1 MPLEERRFISENLT
15 HSFFDSDYSDFFTDK
30 STEIGGYSINPNLF
44 RSTGPETLTETPN
57 GEFKYE
63 FFYEVPPTK
72 EVYRAFFLNIQFLG
86 NLPKFEPNPK
96 TLFLGHDNMGWLEL
110 TSELQFADE
119 EYDAFPDCH
128 GADCKG
134 ELV

>member
-1 MPLEERRFISENLT
+1 MEERRFISENLT

-44 RSTGPETLTETPN
+44 RSTGPETVTETPN

>member
-1 MPLEERRFISENLT
+1 MPAFLSAFLKPNLAEGETESNLYEEIELVKSSLPLEERRFISENLT

-44 RSTGPETLTETPN
+44 RSTGPETVTETPN

-86 NLPKFEPNPK
+86 NLPKF
-96 TLFLGHDNMGWLEL
+96 
-110 TSELQFADE
+110 
-119 EYDAFPDCH
+119 
-128 GADCKG
+128 
-134 ELV
+134 

>member
-1 MPLEERRFISENLT
+1 LEERRFISGNLT
-15 HSFFDSDYSDFFTDK
+15 HSFFDSDFSDFFTDK

-44 RSTGPETLTETPN
+44 RSTGPERVTETPD

-86 NLPKFEPNPK
+86 NLPKF
-96 TLFLGHDNMGWLEL
+96 
-110 TSELQFADE
+110 
-119 EYDAFPDCH
+119 
-128 GADCKG
+128 
-134 ELV
+134 